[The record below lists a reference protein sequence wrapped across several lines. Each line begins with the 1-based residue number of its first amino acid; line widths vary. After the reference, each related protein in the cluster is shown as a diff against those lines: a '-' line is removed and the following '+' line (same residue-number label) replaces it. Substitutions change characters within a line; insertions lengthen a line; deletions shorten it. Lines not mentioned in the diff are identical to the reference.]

1 MTERRKMK
9 TVMKELLLFVPNL
22 LKLLLD
28 LLRDPRISSADKA
41 IVAGTIVYVISPID
55 VIPDFIPFI
64 GLVDDSYLI
73 SIAVLRL
80 LNRADRSIVMEHWRG
95 IHDVKELVTSLS
107 RAASFFLPDRIKN
120 VLHGRIEPKAKSN
133 LTVVRDV
140 KVVNE

>member
-9 TVMKELLLFVPNL
+9 TVMKELLLFVPKL

-28 LLRDPRISSADKA
+28 LLRDPRVSSADKA
-41 IVAGTIVYVISPID
+41 IVAGTLIYVIAPID

-64 GLVDDSYLI
+64 GLVDDAYLI

-80 LNRADRSIVMEHWRG
+80 LNRADRGIVMEHWRG

-107 RAASFFLPDRIKN
+107 RVAAFFLPDRIKN
-120 VLHGRIEPKAKSN
+120 VLHGRIEPKAKGN
-133 LTVVRDV
+133 LTVVRDA
-140 KVVNE
+140 KAVNE